1 VVTLSNA
8 LSQDATWWSRQSF
21 GDRRGKRRNCSEL
34 EGLIW
39 NNTSASCTVLN
50 SRIDGSASRKVNYF
64 QWDGHGNIQYR
75 GAESRAASNDGRQE
89 HVTGVLIRACQE
101 TAPAVCGM
109 MSSSPPSILTGAL
122 GHEIGRIPNGLTSIS
137 TFPVILLVAGSPS

>member
-1 VVTLSNA
+1 VTLSNA

-89 HVTGVLIRACQE
+89 HVIGVLIRACQE

-109 MSSSPPSILTGAL
+109 MSSSPRSILTGPPGPSDMRLA
-122 GHEIGRIPNGLTSIS
+122 ESRMVSQA
-137 TFPVILLVAGSPS
+137 FPVILLVAGSLS